1 MDELPLRILQI
12 CNKPPYPP
20 IDGGCLAMNVL
31 SKGLIQ
37 KKQNLKILSMAS
49 EKHPVQKLSEDYI
62 VETKFEAVDL
72 DLRIR
77 PIPAFL
83 NLFTSSSYLMQRF
96 LSDEFASKL
105 EGILKENTFDI
116 IQIETIYP
124 ALYIAT
130 IRKYSNAKIVIRA
143 HNVEHYIWKRMSQ
156 TQANFFKRK
165 YYALLAKRLKK
176 EELAILNS
184 VDGILPITQKDA
196 TIFKKL
202 GVKPPL
208 LTLPFALSDN
218 LLPVETMPEVPSL
231 FYIGAMNWLP
241 NQEGLHWFLEN
252 VWMNINMIYPDLKFY
267 IAGRSMPDWLAN
279 IKLPNVII
287 LGEIEDVK
295 LFFASKQVMIVPV
308 LSGSGVRVKII
319 EGMTAA
325 KMVITSTI
333 GAEGIDYTDRKNI
346 WIAETPLDYLNAVV
360 AIVENPAIAEQI
372 GQEARKLIL
381 EQHDSE
387 VVLATLLNFYH
398 QLLSSTVDR

>member
-124 ALYIAT
+124 ALY
-130 IRKYSNAKIVIRA
+130 
-143 HNVEHYIWKRMSQ
+143 
-156 TQANFFKRK
+156 
-165 YYALLAKRLKK
+165 
-176 EELAILNS
+176 
-184 VDGILPITQKDA
+184 
-196 TIFKKL
+196 
-202 GVKPPL
+202 
-208 LTLPFALSDN
+208 
-218 LLPVETMPEVPSL
+218 
-231 FYIGAMNWLP
+231 
-241 NQEGLHWFLEN
+241 
-252 VWMNINMIYPDLKFY
+252 
-267 IAGRSMPDWLAN
+267 
-279 IKLPNVII
+279 
-287 LGEIEDVK
+287 
-295 LFFASKQVMIVPV
+295 
-308 LSGSGVRVKII
+308 
-319 EGMTAA
+319 
-325 KMVITSTI
+325 
-333 GAEGIDYTDRKNI
+333 
-346 WIAETPLDYLNAVV
+346 
-360 AIVENPAIAEQI
+360 
-372 GQEARKLIL
+372 
-381 EQHDSE
+381 
-387 VVLATLLNFYH
+387 
-398 QLLSSTVDR
+398 